1 MSTLFCTVASR
12 GKEASA
18 DTEGKA
24 PKQIW
29 EGGED
34 DEAEGAGKSR
44 PGTEAEPDA
53 MAESEARD
61 EEETGTDEEAA
72 CADRDKKIPGAS

>member
-1 MSTLFCTVASR
+1 MSTLFWTMASR

-24 PKQIW
+24 PKQSW
-29 EGGED
+29 EEGD
-34 DEAEGAGKSR
+34 DEEERGGKSR
-44 PGTEAEPDA
+44 AGTEAESDA
-53 MAESEARD
+53 IAESEARD